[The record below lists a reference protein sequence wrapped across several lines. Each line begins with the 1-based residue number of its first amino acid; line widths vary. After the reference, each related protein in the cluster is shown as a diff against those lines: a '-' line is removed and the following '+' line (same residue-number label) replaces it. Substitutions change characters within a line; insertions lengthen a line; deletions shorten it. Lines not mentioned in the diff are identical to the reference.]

1 MMASSNSMLDDLTSI
16 IVDHLYVSQTTQI
29 QTNSIQ
35 VNYYRDNISLAS
47 NQMTLQD
54 SQIKLTSFCDLL
66 GSSSCNN
73 RIITQKV
80 NFLNK
85 NWILISNFES
95 NNYD

>member
-1 MMASSNSMLDDLTSI
+1 MASSNSMLNDLTSI
-16 IVDHLYVSQTTQI
+16 IVDHLYVSQVTQI

-47 NQMTLQD
+47 NQMNLQD

-66 GSSSCNN
+66 GSSACNN

-80 NFLNK
+80 NFLK
-85 NWILISNFES
+85 INFKK
-95 NNYD
+95 

>member
-1 MMASSNSMLDDLTSI
+1 MFNFLKQIKLYEMMASSNKLLNDLTSI
-16 IVDHLYVSQTTQI
+16 IVDHLYVSQVTQI
-29 QTNSIQ
+29 QTDSIH

-47 NQMTLQD
+47 NQMNLQD

-85 NWILISNFES
+85 N
-95 NNYD
+95 